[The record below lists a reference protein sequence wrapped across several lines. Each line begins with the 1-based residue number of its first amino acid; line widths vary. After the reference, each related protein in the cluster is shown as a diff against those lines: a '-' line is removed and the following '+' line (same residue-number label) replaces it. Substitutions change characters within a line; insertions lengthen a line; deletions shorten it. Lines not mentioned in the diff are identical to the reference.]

1 MNKDIFKS
9 FLFFCLI
16 IALSRLIPH
25 PPNFTPI
32 LAGAIFM
39 PFMVQ
44 KSIGVVLPIIIM
56 LVADLIIGLH
66 GLMIWTYGSLAL
78 ITFLSYKVIEK
89 NYISVFKVALVSPV
103 IFFLITNFGVW
114 LNSAMYS
121 FDLSGLITAYTMGLP
136 FLSNSLVSTF
146 LFSSCFYAIYYTFT
160 LQSKLESNS

>member
-1 MNKDIFKS
+1 LNKDIIKTI
-9 FLFFCLI
+9 LFFCLI

-44 KSIGVVLPIIIM
+44 RSTGIALPIIIM
-56 LVADLIIGLH
+56 LLSDLIIGFH
-66 GLMIWTYGSLAL
+66 GLMIWTYGAIAL
-78 ITFLSYKVIEK
+78 ITLVSYQLIKKEFL
-89 NYISVFKVALVSPV
+89 SVFKVALASPI
-103 IFFLITNFGVW
+103 IFYLLTNFGVW
-114 LNSAMYS
+114 LNSEIYS

-136 FLSNSLVSTF
+136 FLANSLVSTI
-146 LFSSCFYAIYYTFT
+146 LFSSCFYVIYYTLT

>member
-1 MNKDIFKS
+1 LNKDIIKTI
-9 FLFFCLI
+9 LFFCLI

-44 KSIGVVLPIIIM
+44 RSTGIALPIIIM
-56 LVADLIIGLH
+56 LLSDLIIGLH
-66 GLMIWTYGSLAL
+66 GLMIWTYGAIAL
-78 ITFLSYKVIEK
+78 ITLVSYQLIKKEFL
-89 NYISVFKVALVSPV
+89 SVFKVALASPI
-103 IFFLITNFGVW
+103 IFYLLTNFGVW
-114 LNSAMYS
+114 LNSEIYS

-136 FLSNSLVSTF
+136 FLANSLVSTI
-146 LFSSCFYAIYYTFT
+146 LFSSCFYAIYYTLT